1 MDIYEPR
8 LIIKFAVH
16 EEPAI
21 DDRTIAPGE
30 LVGRVLLEVDDN
42 LMGGLGRAHHES
54 TERLRQRIN
63 FGKWHR
69 LLQHGPSSFG
79 GRHFTQLPVHFWS
92 QFLTWSQFQLVV
104 RLYQFIITFPVAIL
118 CTLLH
123 RENASFEVWYLHEE
137 HRLSSCQRFLLGTC
151 FNVCFNSCSIDTKN
165 IYPALVS
172 SFSESQ

>member
-79 GRHFTQLPVHFWS
+79 GRHFTQLPDRCFKVDM
-92 QFLTWSQFQLVV
+92 TRLVQE
-104 RLYQFIITFPVAIL
+104 RLRPISL
-118 CTLLH
+118 
-123 RENASFEVWYLHEE
+123 
-137 HRLSSCQRFLLGTC
+137 QRGRSLDKSADATEGGLR
-151 FNVCFNSCSIDTKN
+151 TK
-165 IYPALVS
+165 
-172 SFSESQ
+172 